1 MKQETKKDFSFKI
14 KKQISK
20 LKKTRQGVMIFL
32 KPGNLDKKG
41 CRCNQLNNFSKI
53 SACCQ

>member
-1 MKQETKKDFSFKI
+1 MKQETKRFI
-14 KKQISK
+14 LLNKKKISK

-41 CRCNQLNNFSKI
+41 AAVI
-53 SACCQ
+53 S